1 MKYLIVS
8 DIHGGIDGTKLI
20 YDLYKTGEYDKLL
33 ILGDILYHG
42 PRNDLPHDYKPKE
55 VIKLLNELK
64 DDVIAIRGNC
74 DAYVDEMVLD
84 FKIIDNLDLKIN
96 DLDTHIEHGHFIDK
110 YNIKKDLI
118 MYGHTHLPRLEKI
131 DNIIYF
137 NPGSITIPKGGN
149 KPSYAVWD
157 NHNIKIISTDGE
169 VIYKYEY

>member
-20 YDLYKTGEYDKLL
+20 YDLYKNGDYDKLL

-42 PRNDLPHDYKPKE
+42 PRNDLPDDYKPKE

-64 DDVIAIRGNC
+64 DHIIAIRGNC

-84 FKIIDNLDLKIN
+84 FKIIDFLDLRIN
-96 DLDTHIEHGHFIDK
+96 DLDVHIEHGHFLDN
-110 YNIKKDLI
+110 YHEKKDLI

-131 DNIIYF
+131 DETIYF

-149 KPSYAVWD
+149 KPSYAIWD
-157 NHNIKIISTDGE
+157 NHKIEIISNKGE
-169 VIYKYEY
+169 VMFNYEY